1 MKRLAILCLLLP
13 LSGCFDY
20 SDGNRVGTVVKFSR
34 KGVFCKT
41 WEGELLVGGLKRV
54 TTSSTD
60 GNGNLHSSSSMAL
73 NVMEF
78 TVEDLSLVKPI
89 QDAMESGKPVR
100 VEYNQELMTFC
111 RSDGNSSFVKS
122 IKVLN

>member
-78 TVEDLSLVKPI
+78 TVEDLSLIKPI
-89 QDAMESGKPVR
+89 QDAMESGKVAR